1 MKSKIIILVIALTL
15 IASVGIML
23 YLVKIRGVAHAVNV
37 SRDEYPILGVDL
49 SSHNGDID
57 FNRLKADSVDFVM
70 LKATEGTTF
79 KDPKFNRNYT
89 EARKAGISHIGAYH
103 FFRFDTDGEM
113 QAMNLINSLRGKT
126 IDLPVAIDREE
137 WTNPKH
143 LDTDEVV
150 TRLQAMIDY
159 LEINGLTILF
169 YTNKDG
175 YQRFIRDRFDD
186 YPLWICSFTDPPLG
200 DDNNDWALWQYS
212 HWGWTDA
219 CDTEVDLNTFNGDRE
234 QWLQWVKSST
244 F

>member
-1 MKSKIIILVIALTL
+1 MIALTL

-126 IDLPVAIDREE
+126 IDLPVAIDLEE

-169 YTNKDG
+169 IPIRTDTNDLSATVLTTIPCGYAHSPTRHSATTTTTGPYGNTATGDG
-175 YQRFIRDRFDD
+175 
-186 YPLWICSFTDPPLG
+186 PKPATPKSTSTHSTATASNG
-200 DDNNDWALWQYS
+200 
-212 HWGWTDA
+212 
-219 CDTEVDLNTFNGDRE
+219 FNG
-234 QWLQWVKSST
+234 
-244 F
+244 